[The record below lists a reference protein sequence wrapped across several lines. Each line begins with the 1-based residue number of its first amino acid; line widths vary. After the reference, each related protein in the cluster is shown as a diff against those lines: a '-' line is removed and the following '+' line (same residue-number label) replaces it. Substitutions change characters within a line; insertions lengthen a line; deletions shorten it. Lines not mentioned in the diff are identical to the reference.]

1 MIKVTKLTENLNKKQ
16 KNLLLRIIAAAVMLV
31 ILFILPLDDY
41 PIVRFLLL
49 LCGSFSF

>member
-31 ILFILPLDDY
+31 CAVPSLSDPVLHRGI
-41 PIVRFLLL
+41 
-49 LCGSFSF
+49 

>member
-41 PIVRFLLL
+41 PRNPEPSGL
-49 LCGSFSF
+49 